1 MQVDGE
7 ACKLAPSIITLSR
20 LNQATMLAKKKP
32 GRVNVQWVTNHI
44 LVIVLSHFQLV
55 HDFIFLFYRQTTLD
69 QLKFTIHLITM
80 SDYEQHHYDK
90 ELLKQAGK
98 IL

>member
-32 GRVNVQWVTNHI
+32 GRVNVQYVEI
-44 LVIVLSHFQLV
+44 LFGFGLNVFSACIYVIVLLC
-55 HDFIFLFYRQTTLD
+55 RQTTLEH
-69 QLKFTIHLITM
+69 LKFSIHLITM
-80 SDYEQHHYDK
+80 SEYEQHHYDK
-90 ELLKQAGK
+90 ELLKQAGNS
-98 IL
+98 